1 MSWKYHRPVRVSPA
15 SACDII
21 LRPVVTEKSVR
32 GSEFNQVT
40 FRVPLRATKPVI
52 RAAVEQLF
60 EVKVK
65 SVNTVRCKGKVKR
78 FRGRTG
84 RQADYKKAIVC
95 LEDGHFI
102 DIATGV

>member
-1 MSWKYHRPVRVSPA
+1 MSWKYYRPARVSPDA
-15 SACDII
+15 ACDII
-21 LRPVVTEKSVR
+21 LRPVVTEKSVH

-52 RAAVEQLF
+52 RAAVELLF
-60 EVKVK
+60 EVEVR

-78 FRGRTG
+78 FRGRIG

-95 LEDGHFI
+95 LEDGYFI
-102 DIATGV
+102 DIETGF